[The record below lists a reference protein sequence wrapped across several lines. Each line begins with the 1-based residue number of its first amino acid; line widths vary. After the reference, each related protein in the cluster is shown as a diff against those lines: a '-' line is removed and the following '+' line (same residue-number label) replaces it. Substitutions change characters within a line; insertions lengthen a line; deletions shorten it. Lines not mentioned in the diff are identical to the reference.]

1 MEIDSVETQ
10 AHEKTRGLARN
21 RGFSLHA
28 GVAVPAND
36 RRRLERLCWY
46 VGRPPVASERLS
58 ELTDGRLLYEL
69 RHRWRDGTT
78 HVAFEPVM
86 SKNSAAAENG

>member
-1 MEIDSVETQ
+1 M
-10 AHEKTRGLARN
+10 AAR
-21 RGFSLHA
+21 RLHA

-69 RHRWRDGTT
+69 PPTLGDRGSCQ
-78 HVAFEPVM
+78 AP
-86 SKNSAAAENG
+86 

>member
-1 MEIDSVETQ
+1 MLRFGDRVEIDSVETQ

-69 RHRWRDGTT
+69 PPTLGDRGSCQ
-78 HVAFEPVM
+78 AP
-86 SKNSAAAENG
+86 